1 MNVTTATIASLHTSL
16 YNPTM
21 ISASRPNRHTP
32 RRERIESAHV
42 SAVMAG
48 VVLAAG
54 GWAGLIWLLGNT
66 LPTVPNRWAF
76 YVLLQVALTGTALP
90 FVHFLNQRFG
100 SERGTRVKTSTLVR
114 QAIWVGLYGTL
125 CVWLRIPRLLSIP
138 LALLLALALA
148 TIETLLRLRERAQWR
163 PD

>member
-1 MNVTTATIASLHTSL
+1 MSRSRGLASLRASL

-21 ISASRPNRHTP
+21 ISTP
-32 RRERIESAHV
+32 RSDKHTSRRNHDESAHT
-42 SAVMAG
+42 SAVMTG

-54 GWAGLIWLLGNT
+54 GWAGLIWLISNT

-90 FVHFLNQRFG
+90 FVHFLNQRFS
-100 SERGTRVKTSTLVR
+100 SEHGKSVQTRILIR
-114 QAIWVGLYGTL
+114 QAIWVGLYGTT
-125 CVWLRIPRLLSIP
+125 CVWLRIPRLLSLP

-148 TIETLLRLRERAQWR
+148 AVETLLRLRERAQWR